1 MARPTKEGLDYFPH
15 DTDAVNDEKLEALRA
30 LHGNDGYAF
39 FFILLER
46 IYRSP
51 KCELIVS
58 DAETIQ
64 ILARKVAVTEQ
75 KFNEMLTTAL
85 KWGCFN
91 KQIYEK
97 YGILTSNGV
106 KKRSSM
112 VLEKR
117 DLMKEL
123 YQKTKL
129 KSSFLPVSDAETPPE
144 TPPETP
150 QSKVKKSKVKE
161 KKSKVKKK
169 KTPSPSFEEYQQ
181 ELKERFKE
189 LDIDVELEKFNLY
202 WSEGKRKL
210 KNPKLALLN
219 WLTKAREYKTKD
231 TVSPKEGTVCDCE
244 DNKPILYIPLH
255 NNMTELAEEVWNH
268 TLLELKDKTAKANY
282 VTWLKDTKGVSYKEP
297 EFVVEVPTIFVA
309 DWLRN
314 RLGSLI
320 TKTLLSVTTWTTVKV
335 YFRVKEYLDDS

>member
-85 KWGCFN
+85 KWGCFD
-91 KQIYEK
+91 KQVYEK

-129 KSSFLPVSDAETPPE
+129 KSSSLPVSDAETL
-144 TPPETP
+144 PETP
-150 QSKVKKSKVKE
+150 QSKVKKSKGKE
-161 KKSKVKKK
+161 KKSKVKEKK
-169 KTPSPSFEEYQQ
+169 QPQQSFEEYKDV
-181 ELKERFKE
+181 LKSRFTD
-189 LDIDVELEKFNLY
+189 LDVDVELEGFGLY
-202 WSEGKRKL
+202 WDSHDKKHTPS
-210 KNPKLALLN
+210 NPKLCLLN
-219 WLTKAREYKTKD
+219 WLKKAREYKATGP
-231 TVSPKEGTVCDCE
+231 PKGPGGPSSQG
-244 DNKPILYIPLH
+244 KSH
-255 NNMTELAEEVWNH
+255 NWPV
-268 TLLELKDKTAKANY
+268 
-282 VTWLKDTKGVSYKEP
+282 VGKGMS
-297 EFVVEVPTIFVA
+297 
-309 DWLRN
+309 
-314 RLGSLI
+314 
-320 TKTLLSVTTWTTVKV
+320 
-335 YFRVKEYLDDS
+335 RVKNRCPDKYPTEDEIRKEVQGDTS